1 MAAIPAIPRDRG
13 DFLSVSVS
21 LLWIDAILRAT
32 SQNMLAELRVENYA
46 VIDQLAVEF
55 APGLN
60 LLTGETGAGKSLLVD
75 ALALLLG
82 EKASPDVVR
91 HGSQKAVLTAVFAP
105 LHARLTKLLDELG
118 LASEDPDQIIV
129 RREIAAGGKGRVFVN
144 DQPATVAALR
154 QLAPELAVVHAQHES
169 LRGLDA
175 GARLELLDQ
184 FAALDCTSTAEA
196 FADWKSLR
204 ERIADLERSEQDRL
218 RMADLWSFQKKEIE
232 SAHPEAGEDDR
243 LEAERRILANA
254 ERIYAAAM
262 AAYDALYD
270 SAGSALESLRAAMR
284 QVNELAQFDARFAE
298 AGSQLESARIAMDD
312 VSATLRDFSGGVNAS
327 PERLA
332 EIEDRLATLERLKRK
347 YGRTLEEVIAFG
359 ADVAQKLSEI
369 EHRDDLL
376 RELRGQLAAASE
388 KYLAAA
394 RALSRKRN
402 SAARELEKLVEAEV
416 SELAMKVCF
425 RAEPE
430 SSEEEGNWSAEG
442 FDRVRFQFAANH
454 GEPLR
459 PLEEVASG
467 GELSRVML
475 ALKVVVE
482 QGAGKNQKKNSR
494 LSGRTLVF
502 DEIDI
507 GIGGRAADAVGKKLK
522 SLARANQVLC
532 VTHLPQIAAFAD
544 HHYLISK
551 REAGGP
557 GGKLTSRTSIQRLE
571 ADQRKEE
578 LARMLSG
585 AKVTDASL
593 KNAEQMLKANA

>member
-1 MAAIPAIPRDRG
+1 VGLR
-13 DFLSVSVS
+13 
-21 LLWIDAILRAT
+21 AILRAT
-32 SQNMLAELRVENYA
+32 SLGTGGENVLAELRVENYA
-46 VIDQLAVEF
+46 VMDQLAVEF

-82 EKASPDVVR
+82 EKASPEVIR
-91 HGSQKAVLTAVFAP
+91 HGSQKAVLTGVFAP
-105 LHARLTKLLDELG
+105 VHARLARLLDESG
-118 LASEDPDQIIV
+118 LAGAGEVEDHVII
-129 RREIAAGGKGRVFVN
+129 RREIAAGGKGRVFIN
-144 DQPATVAALR
+144 DQPATVAVLR

-184 FAALDCTSTAEA
+184 FAGSDASETSQT
-196 FADWKSLR
+196 FAAWKALR
-204 ERIADLERSEQDRL
+204 ERIAELERSEQDRL
-218 RMADLWSFQKKEIE
+218 RMADLWSFQKREIE
-232 SAHPEAGEDDR
+232 AAHLEPGPHSNEDER
-243 LEAERRILANA
+243 LEGERRILANA
-254 ERIYAAAM
+254 EKIYAAAM
-262 AAYDALYD
+262 GAYGALYE
-270 SAGSALESLRAAMR
+270 SSGSALESLRTAMR

-298 AGSQLESARIAMDD
+298 ANTQLEAARIAMDD
-312 VSATLRDFSGGVNAS
+312 VSATLRDFAGGVNAS
-327 PERLA
+327 PERLV

-347 YGRTLEEVIAFG
+347 YGRTLDEVIAFG
-359 ADVAQKLSEI
+359 AEVAQKLGEI

-376 RELRGQLAAASE
+376 RDLRAELAKAAE
-388 KYLAAA
+388 QYLNAA
-394 RALSRKRN
+394 RALSRKRAA
-402 SAARELEKLVEAEV
+402 AARELEKLVEAETND
-416 SELAMKVCF
+416 LAMKVRF
-425 RAEPE
+425 RAELA
-430 SSEEEGNWSAEG
+430 SSEDEAGWSAAG
-442 FDRVRFQFAANH
+442 FDAVQFQFAATP

-459 PLEEVASG
+459 PLEDVASG

-475 ALKVVVE
+475 ALKVVIE
-482 QGAGKNQKKNSR
+482 QGTGKASKKNSR
-494 LSGRTLVF
+494 LTGRTLVF

-551 REAGGP
+551 REAAGP
-557 GGKLTSRTSIQRLE
+557 EGKVKSRTSIRRLE
-571 ADQRKEE
+571 AQERTQE